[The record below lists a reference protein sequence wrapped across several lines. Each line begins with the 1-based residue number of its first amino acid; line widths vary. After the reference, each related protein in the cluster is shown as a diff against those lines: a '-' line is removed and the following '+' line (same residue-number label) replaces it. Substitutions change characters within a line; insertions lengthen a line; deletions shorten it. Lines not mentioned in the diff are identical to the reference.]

1 MSGDCQSN
9 SQIAGMHMPCYFS
22 ERDYLSVERQLQEV
36 RACSEPPTILH
47 RQPLRSLSHSFPAI
61 SFYNDN
67 NWTIREIPVKR
78 RELIKALGVGAAAG
92 VVASGAKAD
101 DKKVYK
107 WKMVTT
113 WPKNFPGLG
122 TGANYLAELIG
133 KMTNGQV
140 QVKVYGANELVGALE
155 IFDAVSRGT
164 AEMGHGASY
173 YWKGKSPA
181 AQFFAAVPF
190 GLNAQEMNSWLYH
203 GGGMDLWKEV
213 YAPFGLVPTA
223 AGNTGV
229 QMGGWFNK
237 EINSVEDLK
246 GLKMRIPG
254 LGGEVIKRAGGTPVL
269 LPGGEIFPSLQSG
282 AIDATEWV
290 GPYNDMAF
298 GLHKAAKFYYYPGW
312 HEPGT
317 TLECF
322 INQKALEELPK
333 ELQELVLNAS
343 RIANQDMLAEL
354 TAKNN
359 SALQELVEKNNVQ
372 LRRFPKDV
380 MAELKRLSDEVV
392 AEEAKL
398 DPVTK
403 KVYDS
408 FVAFREQ
415 AIKWHAVSEQAYL
428 NARSP
433 DTIG

>member
-1 MSGDCQSN
+1 M
-9 SQIAGMHMPCYFS
+9 
-22 ERDYLSVERQLQEV
+22 
-36 RACSEPPTILH
+36 
-47 RQPLRSLSHSFPAI
+47 
-61 SFYNDN
+61 
-67 NWTIREIPVKR
+67 KR
-78 RELIKALGVGAAAG
+78 REIVKVLGLGVAAAG
-92 VVASGAKAD
+92 LAACTEEKKTEVADCKPTAAPAMPAAAEKPE
-101 DKKVYK
+101 VIE

-133 KMTNGQV
+133 QMSGGRIH
-140 QVKVYGANELVGALE
+140 VKVYGAKELVGALE

-173 YWKGKSPA
+173 YWKGKSRA

-190 GLNAQEMNSWLYH
+190 GLTAQEMNSWLYH
-203 GGGMDLWKEV
+203 GGGMELWEEV
-213 YAPFGLVPTA
+213 YAEFGLIPGA

-229 QMGGWFNK
+229 QMGGWFNR

-254 LGGEVIKRAGGTPVL
+254 LGGEVLKRAGGTPVL

-290 GPYNDMAF
+290 GPYNDLAF
-298 GLHKAAKFYYYPGW
+298 GLHKAAKYYYYPGW

-322 INQKALEELPK
+322 MNKEAFEKLPEDLQIIVRNALR
-333 ELQELVLNAS
+333 V
-343 RIANQDMLAEL
+343 ANQDMLADF

-359 SALQELVEKNNVQ
+359 RALEQLVSEHGVEL
-372 LRRFPKDV
+372 RPFPDDV
-380 MAELKRLSDEVV
+380 LKQIKALSDEVV
-392 AEEAKL
+392 SEEASQ
-398 DPVTK
+398 DPMSQ
-403 KVYDS
+403 KVFES
-408 FVAFREQ
+408 FVKFREQ

-428 NARSP
+428 NARSL
-433 DTIG
+433 